1 MVLDADRR
9 QERGGKMEAQ
19 KIYRTL
25 IKQKRTERKLTQ
37 QEVSKLIGISRSY
50 FSDIENGRAVPSG
63 RVLLKIN
70 EVLPI
75 FLITNDAD
83 KDILDEKEETT
94 CSNS

>member
-25 IKQKRTERKLTQ
+25 IKQKRTEKKLTQ
-37 QEVSKLIGISRSY
+37 EEVSKLIGISRSY
-50 FSDIENGRAVPSG
+50 FSDIENGRSVPSG

-83 KDILDEKEETT
+83 KDILREKEETT
-94 CSNS
+94 CNNN